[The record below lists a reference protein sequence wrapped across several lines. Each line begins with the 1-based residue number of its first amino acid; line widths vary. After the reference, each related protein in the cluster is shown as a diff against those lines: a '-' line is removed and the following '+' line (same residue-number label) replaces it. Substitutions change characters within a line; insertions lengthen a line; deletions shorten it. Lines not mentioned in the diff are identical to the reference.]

1 MSIEL
6 MMIKTPN
13 GELIPLSEYDAE
25 FSDSLKVNQP
35 YKVVIKQVSSRNLK
49 YHRLFFG
56 GLIPFAF
63 QYWQPSGGMIGE
75 NERDTVQWVIRRMAE
90 QSGAN
95 VAILQDYA
103 NHSLEELALKRAE
116 KFGQPETSLESFR
129 RWLIIAAGRFKIIE
143 TPHGIVKEPES
154 ISFANMPHQED
165 FEKLYKDC
173 ADVVWNLLC
182 KHQFKSQEEMH
193 NAINE
198 FLEMN

>member
-1 MSIEL
+1 M
-6 MMIKTPN
+6 
-13 GELIPLSEYDAE
+13 
-25 FSDSLKVNQP
+25 
-35 YKVVIKQVSSRNLK
+35 
-49 YHRLFFG
+49 
-56 GLIPFAF
+56 
-63 QYWQPSGGMIGE
+63 
-75 NERDTVQWVIRRMAE
+75 
-90 QSGAN
+90 
-95 VAILQDYA
+95 
-103 NHSLEELALKRAE
+103 ALKRAE

-129 RWLIIAAGRFKIIE
+129 RWLIIATGRFKIIE